1 MLLCFCASLSPVAQS
16 RRALRRSFATAAPH
30 AQRAHARVAAA
41 RRLRLPFSPRG
52 ARPARAMKPLSVV
65 AAGGAPPPPA
75 GGAAGEDA
83 KGVSAWPLVT
93 AVCALG
99 IFVAYADRSNISTAV
114 LSMAPEFGW
123 SKTFE
128 GVVLSSFFIGYSATQ
143 LLGGQLADRFGG
155 KPVLAAGLAAWS
167 AATFIT
173 PLAARAGAPQL
184 LLARVALGLGEG
196 VAFPAVHAV
205 IARNVPQRKQSTAVG
220 AVTAAS
226 YCGAAMAFLLVPTVI
241 ENFGWA
247 ASFEGFGAAALLW
260 LPLWLP
266 LRLAPPA
273 PLPARAT
280 PLPWRAEA
288 AAAWAELS
296 PLLRTR
302 PVLALCAA
310 QYCGSYG
317 LYGLISWLPT
327 FFSEQ
332 YGVALAD
339 LPALTVAP
347 YLLQGAVGLAAG
359 GAADA
364 LLAAGVPRLAV
375 RRRMQ
380 AAGMLLP
387 AMALVAAASP
397 AAAGS
402 PAAGAA
408 LVDIG
413 LAASALTLAGVSV
426 NHLDV
431 APRHAGAVFGAG
443 NTAATLAGLVAVP
456 LTGAVLDAT
465 GSWVIVFGLTAAH
478 YVVGAA
484 VFWTW
489 AAAEPLPEDGAI
501 VDRDEATAL

>member
-1 MLLCFCASLSPVAQS
+1 MPLLRSCTPAPRLASPS
-16 RRALRRSFATAAPH
+16 RRAVSRARSLAGVA
-30 AQRAHARVAAA
+30 AQRAHVCVAVARLSRPPPAPRARPTRVATKSTVVAAA
-41 RRLRLPFSPRG
+41 G
-52 ARPARAMKPLSVV
+52 APPPS
-65 AAGGAPPPPA
+65 AGGAPNDIPA
-75 GGAAGEDA
+75 G
-83 KGVSAWPLVT
+83 VSPWPLVT
-93 AVCALG
+93 AISALG
-99 IFVAYADRSNISTAV
+99 ILIAYADRAAISTAI

-128 GVVLSSFFIGYSATQ
+128 GVVLSSFFVGYAATQ
-143 LLGGQLADRFGG
+143 LLGGQLADRVGG
-155 KPVLAAGLAAWS
+155 KPVLAFGLGAWS
-167 AATFIT
+167 LATFLT

-205 IARNVPQRKQSTAVG
+205 IARNVPQSKQSTSVG

-226 YCGAAMAFLLVPTVI
+226 YGGAALAFLLVPAVI
-241 ENFGWA
+241 DNLGWA

-273 PLPARAT
+273 APPVTLTPA
-280 PLPWRAEA
+280 PSWRAA
-288 AAAWAELS
+288 AASAWAELV
-296 PLLRTR
+296 PVLRTR
-302 PVLALCAA
+302 PVVALMAA

-339 LPALTVAP
+339 LPALTTAP
-347 YLLQGAVGLAAG
+347 YVLQGAVGLASGA
-359 GAADA
+359 AADA
-364 LLAAGVPRLAV
+364 LLAAGVPRLTV
-375 RRRMQ
+375 RRGMQ

-387 AMALVAAASP
+387 AAALVAAASP

-402 PAAGAA
+402 PALGAA

-443 NTAATLAGLVAVP
+443 NTAATVAGLVAVP

-465 GSWVIVFGLTAAH
+465 GSWALVFGLTAAH

-484 VFWTW
+484 IFCAWS
-489 AAAEPLPEDGAI
+489 AAEPLPEDGGA
-501 VDRDEATAL
+501 ALR